1 MSRTPVDVP
10 NEPASLVTQTLQ
22 EIAMYAMPEQLARDH
37 QYRLLSEA
45 EQDRRARVLLRVQRA
60 ERRLDRRRTAAQAHA
75 HAAQDA
81 ARYAALVSL
90 RADA

>member
-1 MSRTPVDVP
+1 
-10 NEPASLVTQTLQ
+10 
-22 EIAMYAMPEQLARDH
+22 MYAMPEQLARDH

-60 ERRLDRRRTAAQAHA
+60 ERRLDRRRVAAQARA

-90 RADA
+90 RAEA

>member
-1 MSRTPVDVP
+1 
-10 NEPASLVTQTLQ
+10 
-22 EIAMYAMPEQLARDH
+22 MYAMPEQLARDH

-60 ERRLDRRRTAAQAHA
+60 ERRLGRHRVAVKARE

-81 ARYAALVSL
+81 ARHAALVAL
-90 RADA
+90 RAEA